1 MLATG
6 DVVRDHIETRL
17 ERLRCIGGQPP
28 TIFVQSMMTTQ
39 NKAKPRVCRTPG
51 FPNRSSRIPRRR
63 SVDTRST
70 DEEPATDVALSNIQW
85 IADKEL
91 ALVSQDLR
99 RLKRIGRQRERQG
112 DDFGSGNLAYQLRQI
127 VADIQVL
134 VRGTSRVQ
142 SGN

>member
-1 MLATG
+1 
-6 DVVRDHIETRL
+6 
-17 ERLRCIGGQPP
+17 
-28 TIFVQSMMTTQ
+28 MMTTQ

-112 DDFGSGNLAYQLRQI
+112 DYFGSGNLAYQLRQI